1 MKIHAGACRAAK
13 SLCGIIFRPGPTIR
27 AVSADPDVHLVP
39 AIAVLVASIL
49 ASLAPSTT
57 FLGGV
62 VELDAQVGAAKVT
75 GSALSHLAVITGIFL
90 IGRAWGG
97 NRRFKRALV
106 LLSYCL
112 VPSLLA
118 GLALSLSAVSLST
131 VSAPTEADPDAPTIG
146 PEYQSYLGLA
156 LHNAVA
162 VTLAVWTLLLYAKAI
177 RVMNGFGI
185 ARTAAL
191 IALSV
196 LISYG
201 TGFAYG
207 TVNPDML
214 RTVPM

>member
-1 MKIHAGACRAAK
+1 MKIHAGTCRAAK

-27 AVSADPDVHLVP
+27 AVSADPSVHLVP
-39 AIAVLVASIL
+39 AIVILVASIL
-49 ASLAPSTT
+49 TSLAPSTT
-57 FLGGV
+57 FLGGG

-75 GSALSHLAVITGIFL
+75 GSALNQLAVITGIFL

-118 GLALSLSAVSLST
+118 GLALSLPAASLST
-131 VSAPTEADPDAPTIG
+131 VSAPTEADRDAPTIA
-146 PEYQSYLGLA
+146 PEYQLYLGWA

-162 VTLAVWTLLLYAKAI
+162 VTFGVWTLLLYAKAI

-196 LISYG
+196 LIPYG
-201 TGFAYG
+201 TGLAHG
-207 TVNPDML
+207 MAVVL
-214 RTVPM
+214 LTVPM

>member
-1 MKIHAGACRAAK
+1 MKIHAGTCRAAK

-39 AIAVLVASIL
+39 AIAVLAALIL
-49 ASLAPSTT
+49 ASSALSPT

-75 GSALSHLAVITGIFL
+75 GSALNLLAVITGIFL

-112 VPSLLA
+112 VPNLLA
-118 GLALSLSAVSLST
+118 GLALSLSVASLSI
-131 VSAPTEADPDAPTIG
+131 VSAPTEADPDVPTIA
-146 PEYQSYLGLA
+146 PEYQGYLGWA

-162 VTLAVWTLLLYAKAI
+162 VTFVVWTLLLYAKAI

-191 IALSV
+191 TALPV
-196 LISYG
+196 LIPYG
-201 TGFAYG
+201 TGLAHG
-207 TVNPDML
+207 MAVVL
-214 RTVPM
+214 LTVPM